1 MPSLDKDQFAKFYSY
16 WVTGVTDFSGK
27 EGDKDISY
35 FNGDDASKES
45 QNLLKEVNFDL
56 MGKF

>member
-45 QNLLKEVNFDL
+45 
-56 MGKF
+56 